1 MSLAWHS
8 RLLARRRPI
17 ATDTPARID
26 HVSLVGSILHEPR
39 TVRLLGLL
47 GVFVVAVLIGV
58 QFARPAQVTREQ
70 APELGCMDVAA
81 ATGLTFRG
89 AYGDIYPTRDE
100 MGRIMQRNMGNG
112 AAVGDYDGDG
122 YLDVFLGGQ
131 AGQQSRL
138 FRNVPAADGSRSYVD
153 VTTAAGLN
161 IRGNV
166 RVAQFVDLGS
176 GRPDLVVATDFV
188 EELGGE
194 PSGIFRNNGDGTF
207 VDVTA
212 GSGFDPMG
220 YIVGGM
226 TFADYDHSGRQS
238 IYLSYWTQELAG
250 DPALMRV
257 QGAFPGMNRLYRN
270 LGDYRFDDVTYDSGL
285 GATRADSF
293 TAIFADFTGDRQAD
307 IYQASDHRPDRFY
320 VNQGGHFRDSSEE
333 AGLLSRA
340 GNSMGVAAADLTG
353 SGGLDLYVTQITD
366 PGRRFG
372 TNTGNTLMV
381 SRPDGEATSFRDDA
395 GSRGIVDSAWGWGTA
410 FVDANL
416 DGALDIYAVQGMRE
430 FVGGDSTHIEHATS
444 KLFINDGSG
453 MSFTAAEDTGCDL
466 KGDQRALV
474 VFDYN
479 RDGSP
484 DLLVTQVDAPTLLLE
499 NRILGPH
506 WLTVQPAAP
515 GDGGIGARVSVT
527 VDGRTTHQLML
538 AGGSYLAG
546 PPRELYF
553 GLGDASAADLVRVEW
568 VDGTVTDLRG
578 IAADRILSVAK
589 P

>member
-1 MSLAWHS
+1 MGLV
-8 RLLARRRPI
+8 LDGP
-17 ATDTPARID
+17 RI
-26 HVSLVGSILHEPR
+26 
-39 TVRLLGLL
+39 VRFLGAL
-47 GVFVVAVLIGV
+47 GVFIVAVLVGV
-58 QFARPAQVTREQ
+58 QLARPGPTARERG
-70 APELGCMDVAA
+70 PELGCMDVAMA
-81 ATGLTFRG
+81 SGLDFRG
-89 AYGDIYPTRDE
+89 AYGDVYPTRDE
-100 MGRIMQRNMGNG
+100 MGRVMQRNLGNG
-112 AAVGDYDGDG
+112 AAVGDFDGDG
-122 YLDVFLGGQ
+122 FLDVFLGAQ
-131 AGQQSRL
+131 AGRESRL
-138 FRNVPAADGSRSYVD
+138 FRNVPAADGARAFID
-153 VTTAAGLN
+153 VTRAAGLE

-176 GRPDLVVATDFV
+176 GKPDLVVATDFV

-194 PSGIFRNNGDGTF
+194 PSAIFRNNGDGTF
-207 VDVTA
+207 TDVTA
-212 GSGFDPMG
+212 GSGFDPTG

-257 QGAFPGMNRLYRN
+257 QGAFPGVNRLYRN
-270 LGDYRFDDVTYDSGL
+270 LGDYRFEDVTYDSGL
-285 GATRADSF
+285 GDTRADSF
-293 TAIFADFTGDRQAD
+293 TAIFADFTGDDQAD

-320 VNQGGHFRDSSEE
+320 VNDGGRFTDMSDD
-333 AGLLSRA
+333 AGLLDRK

-353 SGGLDLYVTQITD
+353 SGGLDLYITQITD
-366 PGRRFG
+366 PGHRFG
-372 TNTGNTLMV
+372 SNSGNTLMV
-381 SRPDGEATSFRDDA
+381 SRPGGDATLFRDDA
-395 GSRGIVDSAWGWGTA
+395 GSRGIVDTAWGWGTA
-410 FVDANL
+410 FVDADL

-444 KLFINDGSG
+444 KLFINDGNG
-453 MSFTAAEDTGCDL
+453 MSFTTAEGTGCDL

-479 RDGSP
+479 RDGAP
-484 DLLVTQVDAPTLLLE
+484 DFLVTQVDAPTLLLE

-506 WLTVQPAAP
+506 WLTVAPKAP

-527 VDGRTTHQLML
+527 AAGRTARQIVL

-553 GLGDASAADLVRVEW
+553 GLGDVSTAELVRIEW
-568 VDGTVTDLRG
+568 ADGTVTEHHDV
-578 IAADRILSVAK
+578 AADRVLGVTK